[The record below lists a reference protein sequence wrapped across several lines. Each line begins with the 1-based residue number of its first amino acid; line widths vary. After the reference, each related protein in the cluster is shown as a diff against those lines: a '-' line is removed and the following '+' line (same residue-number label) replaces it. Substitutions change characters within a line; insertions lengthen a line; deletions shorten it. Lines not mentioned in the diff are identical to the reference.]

1 MYPIRKLIL
10 PTLAEDAAVNAGIA
24 GDPDTME
31 MSFEQIT
38 EAAKVK
44 RARVRQL
51 GSFKESGDLVP
62 DAVVKLAF
70 DDGMS
75 PAKAWRT
82 HLELTQGDVAALM
95 GISQSA
101 YAQLESSPKLRKSSR
116 ERIAAALGIASA
128 QLDF

>member
-1 MYPIRKLIL
+1 MNKPISFQTIL
-10 PTLAEDAAVNAGIA
+10 GNDGQPAFVVVPYAE
-24 GDPDTME
+24 
-31 MSFEQIT
+31 F
-38 EAAKVK
+38 VK
-44 RARVRQL
+44 R
-51 GSFKESGDLVP
+51 FEESGDLVP

-82 HLELTQGDVAALM
+82 HLELTQGDVAARM

-116 ERIAAALGIASA
+116 ERIAAALGIAA
-128 QLDF
+128 GQLDF